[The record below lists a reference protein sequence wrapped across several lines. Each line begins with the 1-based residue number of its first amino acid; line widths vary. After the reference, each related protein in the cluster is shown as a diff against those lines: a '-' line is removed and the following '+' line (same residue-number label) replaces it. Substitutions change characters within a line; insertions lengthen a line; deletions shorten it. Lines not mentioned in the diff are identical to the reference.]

1 MSNRTSHTYGLDPNY
16 AAENKW
22 YLYLPM
28 KNVLGNASSDL
39 DLAINQV
46 YLPGLE
52 IGTADTSFKGYTI
65 TVPEARLVNA
75 NAKTMKFRYI
85 VNDDWYNYCTLY
97 TWACKL
103 GILNNASDVNTT
115 IQDAAHADGT
125 SKFLTARLYLL
136 SPFKKKLVEFVFE
149 YAFLKLFGEI
159 LLTYENSNPVT
170 HDITLAYNFFK
181 INRPT
186 PTNLDENNKSEMDN
200 HKGNENDQET
210 NH

>member
-1 MSNRTSHTYGLDPNY
+1 MSNRLNHTYGLDPNY

-28 KNVLGNASSDL
+28 KTVLGNSSADL
-39 DLAINQV
+39 DLAINQF

-52 IGTADTSFKGYTI
+52 IGTVDTTFKGYTV
-65 TVPEARLVNA
+65 TVPEPRLINA

-97 TWACKL
+97 TWAAKL
-103 GILNNASDVNTT
+103 GILNNETDVNQT
-115 IQDAAHADGT
+115 IQAAANAEDT

-136 SPFKKKLVEFVFE
+136 SPFKKKLVEFIFE
-149 YAFLKLFGEI
+149 YAFLKNFGEI

-170 HDITLAYNFFK
+170 HDITLAYNFYK
-181 INRPT
+181 IDRHT
-186 PTNLDENNKSEMDN
+186 PIKLEENTKDKMD
-200 HKGNENDQET
+200 HKNEET
-210 NH
+210 NN